1 MYTQNNILLASL
13 ILTESLKE
21 KNKEN
26 KREQKLFPKK
36 NYDPIYM

>member
-13 ILTESLKE
+13 ILIESLKD
-21 KNKEN
+21 KNNGN

-36 NYDPIYM
+36 KL